1 MTLNSLNTHR
11 PDRFLHPVTVLII
24 FIMKVLLFLT
34 VLLCGVLAIT
44 AAAVEAVKPEE
55 APVEPQEEKQAVE
68 VEVEA
73 VPEAVP
79 LEGEPQPAG
88 EVAAPVQGR
97 FICPS
102 GWVGY
107 KDGCFL
113 FVTAGRSWNS
123 AAGYCNSLGASLPSV
138 KNVFDYSFLQDLTM
152 RSGQSVSWMGG
163 FYFQTWMWLD
173 QSPFSYSNFASVN
186 TVSRYQC
193 MYLQTRAGWS
203 NHSCG
208 NAWPFI
214 CVKKTGSC

>member
-1 MTLNSLNTHR
+1 
-11 PDRFLHPVTVLII
+11 
-24 FIMKVLLFLT
+24 
-34 VLLCGVLAIT
+34 
-44 AAAVEAVKPEE
+44 
-55 APVEPQEEKQAVE
+55 
-68 VEVEA
+68 
-73 VPEAVP
+73 
-79 LEGEPQPAG
+79 
-88 EVAAPVQGR
+88 
-97 FICPS
+97 
-102 GWVGY
+102 
-107 KDGCFL
+107 
-113 FVTAGRSWNS
+113 
-123 AAGYCNSLGASLPSV
+123 
-138 KNVFDYSFLQDLTM
+138 M